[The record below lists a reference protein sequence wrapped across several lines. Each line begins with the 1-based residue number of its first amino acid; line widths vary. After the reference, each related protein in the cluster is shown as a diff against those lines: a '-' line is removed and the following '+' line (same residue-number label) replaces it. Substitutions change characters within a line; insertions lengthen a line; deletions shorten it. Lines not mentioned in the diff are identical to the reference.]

1 MSYRNSPL
9 FYYAAG
15 AASLGAASLLYST
28 LTSTSSKPKV
38 LPSPLSNPNASQSPY
53 APSDYLPGARD
64 VSTPY
69 GNIRVYEFGPE
80 DASRNVLLVHGI
92 STPCVALAG
101 IASGLAEKG
110 CRVMLLDLFGRGW
123 SDAPGDLKF
132 DDRLYTSQLF
142 MALSSS
148 PLNWMAGFSVI
159 GYSMGAAIGANFT
172 SYFPHLVEDLVLVA
186 PAGLIRTRHLDWQTK
201 LMYSGLLPQSV
212 IESLV
217 KNRLRT
223 NPNVKT
229 TGKPAKVG
237 TAMPTEQ
244 GSDPIAAETANTS
257 GTIPTA
263 FGRPVD
269 AEAVV
274 RWQMDHHPGFV
285 PAFFSSFVDA
295 PVREQHGRW
304 KMIATRLNAQRSAQ
318 NAGVTNKEAER
329 QGLRTGKVLMVLGKT
344 DRAVHS
350 EELEPDAKAVF
361 GEGNLEIA
369 WFDAGHEV
377 PITYADE
384 ITEFI
389 WKEWEA
395 AQ

>member
-1 MSYRNSPL
+1 MAYRNSPL

-15 AASLGAASLLYST
+15 AASLGCASLLYST
-28 LTSTSSKPKV
+28 LTSTSTKQKII
-38 LPSPLSNPNASQSPY
+38 PSPLASNDASQSPY
-53 APSDYLPGARD
+53 APSGYLPGARD

-80 DASRNVLLVHGI
+80 DAGRKVLLVHGI
-92 STPCVALAG
+92 STPCVSLAG
-101 IASGLAEKG
+101 IASGLSDKG

-123 SDAPGDLKF
+123 SDAPADLKF
-132 DDRLYTSQLF
+132 DDRLYCSCLF
-142 MALSSS
+142 MAVSSS
-148 PLNWMAGFSVI
+148 PLNWMDGFSII

-172 SYFPHLVEDLVLVA
+172 SYFPHLVEDLVLLA
-186 PAGLIRTRHLDWQTK
+186 PAGLIRTRHLDWKTK
-201 LMYSGLLPQSV
+201 LMYSGLLPERV

-229 TGKPAKVG
+229 TGKPVR

-257 GTIPTA
+257 GAIPVA

-274 RWQMDHHPGFV
+274 RWQMDHHAGFV

-295 PVREQHGRW
+295 PVRQQHERW
-304 KMIATRLNAQRSAQ
+304 GMIAKRLDAQRAAHG
-318 NAGVTNKEAER
+318 AGVSNKEAER
-329 QGLRTGKVLMVLGKT
+329 HGLRTGKVLMVLGKS

-350 EELEPDAKAVF
+350 EELEPDAKEVF

-389 WKEWEA
+389 WNEWEGA
-395 AQ
+395 S